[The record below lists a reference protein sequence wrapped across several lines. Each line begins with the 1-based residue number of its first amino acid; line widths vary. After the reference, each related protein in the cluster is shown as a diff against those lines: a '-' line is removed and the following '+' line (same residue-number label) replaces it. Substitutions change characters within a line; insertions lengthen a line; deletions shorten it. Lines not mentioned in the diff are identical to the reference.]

1 MVLLLY
7 VRSATA
13 QQELIDAMG
22 ERQQE
27 AYVWFVRDPPAAGSA
42 QEASALRTFQAE
54 CPTRIKSGV
63 YGCAKI
69 DVSKP

>member
-1 MVLLLY
+1 M
-7 VRSATA
+7 A
-13 QQELIDAMG
+13 

-42 QEASALRTFQAE
+42 QEASVLGTFQAE

-63 YGCAKI
+63 YGCPETI
-69 DVSKP
+69 VSKP